1 MDEFIEY
8 QRFAT
13 LDNASFLIDLLDAN
27 QIPFKIDD
35 SATRFDMTAT
45 MINPIEGGIVIQV
58 RQADKE
64 RVDQINFKTTETAS
78 INDHYMY
85 SLSDNDI
92 IDAIVNPDGW
102 SEEEQ
107 TLAKEIS
114 KQRDLKPTA
123 KLIKSLRKDKEAVNI
138 SDETKQRNS
147 ITNGVSWFLWIAIL
161 SSCNTIALI
170 FHQNLHFVVGLGINY
185 VLLGIMEGIQ
195 RASGA
200 NLIPIGFF
208 LTFVV
213 SGLFLWIWTKS
224 KKENQKIYL
233 TGLIIYGID
242 TIIFVFTKDW
252 FSIAFHLFAFWV
264 LFVGYRALLT
274 IKKNENK
281 KNKLLKL

>member
-45 MINPIEGGIVIQV
+45 TIHPIEGGIVIQV

-242 TIIFVFTKDW
+242 TIIFIFTKEW

>member
-45 MINPIEGGIVIQV
+45 TIHPIEGGIVIQV

-114 KQRDLKPTA
+114 KQRNLKPTA

-200 NLIPIGFF
+200 NLIPIGFV
-208 LTFVV
+208 LTFVI

-274 IKKNENK
+274 KKINENK
-281 KNKLLKL
+281 KE

>member
-8 QRFAT
+8 QRFVT

-45 MINPIEGGIVIQV
+45 TINPIEGGIVIKV

-114 KQRDLKPTA
+114 KQRNLKPTA

-200 NLIPIGFF
+200 NLIPIGFV
-208 LTFVV
+208 LTFVI

-242 TIIFVFTKDW
+242 TIIFIFTKDW

-274 IKKNENK
+274 KKINENK
-281 KNKLLKL
+281 KE

>member
-45 MINPIEGGIVIQV
+45 TIHPIEGGIVIQV

-185 VLLGIMEGIQ
+185 LILGIMEGIQ

-200 NLIPIGFF
+200 NLIPIGFV
-208 LTFVV
+208 LTFVI

-274 IKKNENK
+274 INKNENK
-281 KNKLLKL
+281 KKQTA

>member
-45 MINPIEGGIVIQV
+45 TIHPIEGGIVIQV

-114 KQRDLKPTA
+114 KQRNLKPTA

-200 NLIPIGFF
+200 NLIPIGFV
-208 LTFVV
+208 LTFVI

-242 TIIFVFTKDW
+242 TIIFIFTKEW

-274 IKKNENK
+274 INKNENK
-281 KNKLLKL
+281 KKQTA

>member
-114 KQRDLKPTA
+114 KQRNLKPTA

>member
-45 MINPIEGGIVIQV
+45 TINPIEGGIVIQV

-114 KQRDLKPTA
+114 KQRNLKPTA

-200 NLIPIGFF
+200 NLIPIGFV
-208 LTFVV
+208 LTFVI

-274 IKKNENK
+274 INKNENK
-281 KNKLLKL
+281 KKQTA

>member
-13 LDNASFLIDLLDAN
+13 LNDTSFLIDLLDAN

-114 KQRDLKPTA
+114 KQRNLKPTA

-200 NLIPIGFF
+200 NLIPIGFV
-208 LTFVV
+208 LTFVI

-242 TIIFVFTKDW
+242 TIIFIFTKEW

-274 IKKNENK
+274 INKNENK
-281 KNKLLKL
+281 KKQTA

>member
-114 KQRDLKPTA
+114 KQRNLKPTA

-200 NLIPIGFF
+200 NLIPIGFV
-208 LTFVV
+208 LTFVI

-242 TIIFVFTKDW
+242 TIIFIFTKEW

-274 IKKNENK
+274 INKNENK
-281 KNKLLKL
+281 KKQTA

>member
-45 MINPIEGGIVIQV
+45 TIHPIEGGIVIQV

-200 NLIPIGFF
+200 NLIPIGFV
-208 LTFVV
+208 LTFVI

-274 IKKNENK
+274 KKINENK
-281 KNKLLKL
+281 KE

>member
-45 MINPIEGGIVIQV
+45 TIHPIEGGIVIQV

-185 VLLGIMEGIQ
+185 LILGIMEGIQ

-200 NLIPIGFF
+200 NLIPIGFV
-208 LTFVV
+208 LTFVI